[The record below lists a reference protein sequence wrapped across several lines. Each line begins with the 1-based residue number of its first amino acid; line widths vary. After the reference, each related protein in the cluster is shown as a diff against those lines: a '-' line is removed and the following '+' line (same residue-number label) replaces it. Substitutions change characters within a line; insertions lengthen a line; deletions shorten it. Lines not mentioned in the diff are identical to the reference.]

1 MKFMKVLYES
11 LLSDFTELCDQYGT
25 VISSILDKKQ
35 APEMCIR
42 KSLWPYAPWY
52 ITMKW
57 AAENNL
63 CTLHLT
69 ISPILNH
76 GLL

>member
-1 MKFMKVLYES
+1 MKFMVLYEPLQS
-11 LLSDFTELCDQYGT
+11 GFTELCDQYGNVT
-25 VISSILDKKQ
+25 SAILEKH
-35 APEMCIR
+35 APEMCMR

-52 ITMKW
+52 IIMRW
-57 AAENNL
+57 DADNNL

-69 ISPILNH
+69 ISPILNN